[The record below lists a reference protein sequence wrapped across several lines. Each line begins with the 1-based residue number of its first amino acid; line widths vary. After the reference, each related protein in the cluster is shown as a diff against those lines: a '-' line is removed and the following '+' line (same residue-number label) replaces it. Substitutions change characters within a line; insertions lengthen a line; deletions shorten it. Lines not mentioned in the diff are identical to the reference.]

1 MKTYYDSL
9 FSSKEGTQ
17 LYKAFVRK
25 HAVGNTL
32 LEMACGT
39 GDLLH
44 ELDDYFDVK
53 GVDLDDSMLALG
65 YEKYPELANKMV
77 QGDFLTYEDQ
87 KTYDTLIC
95 VGDSLNYIL
104 TEEDLLNFVERSVA
118 LSSNII
124 LDCHHPYRLNE
135 FADDYYEEGSTD
147 TFDYAYQIEVDGS
160 HLVHVI
166 NFLDG
171 TFDSVYQWVFDP
183 QILIDAYEKH
193 GYSVKIYT
201 DFNHKGI
208 CDEGEKVMLVI
219 TKERL

>member
-9 FSSKEGTQ
+9 FASKEGTQ
-17 LYKAFVRK
+17 LYKEFIIK
-25 HAVGNTL
+25 HAVGTSL
-32 LEMACGT
+32 LELACGT
-39 GDLLH
+39 GDLLNQLN
-44 ELDDYFDVK
+44 EQFDVK

-65 YEKYPELANKMV
+65 YEKYPELSTKMV
-77 QGDFLTYEDQ
+77 QGDFLTYNDE
-87 KTYDTLIC
+87 KTYDTLVC

-104 TEEDLLNFVERSVA
+104 TEDDLLKFVDQSVT
-118 LSSNII
+118 LSSHII

-147 TFDYAYQIEVDGS
+147 SFDYAYQIEVDGS

-183 QILIDAYEKH
+183 KILIDAYEKH
-193 GYSVKIYT
+193 GYSVSTYT
-201 DFNHKGI
+201 DFNQAGI
-208 CDEGEKVMLVI
+208 SSEGEKVMFVI
-219 TKERL
+219 TKERI